1 MNPPRLDERM
11 NSLREQGIHSVL
23 ATFTDLHGVPKG
35 KLVPL
40 EALPDAVA
48 TGAGFAGPSIW
59 GTGLPRM
66 GARSE
71 YMARV
76 VPESLRP
83 LPFMPGVAHAV
94 CDGFAGGAPLD
105 TCSRQVLKQ
114 QLNRLRERGWTF
126 HVGIEPEFFL
136 LKPDAQGRWGVA
148 DACDQLAKPS
158 YDLKAI
164 HRNFGFLDD
173 MRRHLTALGFELQ
186 QMDHEDAVGQYEI
199 NYRHDEALAAA
210 DRYQLFKLTAHAV
223 AQQHGATFSCM
234 PKPLAG
240 APGSG
245 LHFHLSLTEDQ
256 APPAGPRPVPPGAGR
271 PAWGGPAQGI
281 GRAVMADAAGA
292 MGLSTAGQQF
302 AAGLLDHADALAALC
317 APTVNSYK
325 RLAVSESASGTT
337 WSPVWKAAGDNNRTC
352 LVRSVAGRIEWR
364 LPDPA
369 CNVYAA
375 LAATLAA
382 GLDGMARELPAP
394 APCDEDLYQRHA
406 SGQPMPPRLPR
417 DLHDAL
423 AALEADAGLR
433 EAVGAAFCE
442 QFLSIKRAEWD
453 AYAQQVSGWEL
464 ERYANGF

>member
-1 MNPPRLDERM
+1 MLAQRM
-11 NSLREQGIHSVL
+11 EALRAQGVHSVM

-40 EALPDAVA
+40 DGLPDAVA

-71 YMARV
+71 YFGRV

-83 LPFMPGVAHAV
+83 LPWLPGVAHAV
-94 CDGFAGGAPLD
+94 CDGFAGGQPLD
-105 TCSRQVLKQ
+105 TCSRQVLQ
-114 QLNRLRERGWTF
+114 RQLARLRERGWTF

-136 LKPDAQGRWGVA
+136 LRRGEDGRWGVA
-148 DACDQLAKPS
+148 DGEDRLGKPS

-164 HRNFGFLDD
+164 VRNHGFLDD
-173 MRRHLTALGFELQ
+173 MRRYLGELGFQLQ
-186 QMDHEDAVGQYEI
+186 QTDHEDATGQYEI

-223 AQQHGATFSCM
+223 ADQHGMVFSCM
-234 PKPLAG
+234 PKPLAQ

-245 LHFHLSLTEDQ
+245 LHFHISLTD
-256 APPAGPRPVPPGAGR
+256 GAGQ
-271 PAWGGPAQGI
+271 PL
-281 GRAVMADAAGA
+281 MADADGPL
-292 MGLSTAGQQF
+292 GLSALGLRF
-302 AAGLLDHADALAALC
+302 AAGLLEHGDALAALC

-337 WSPVWKAAGDNNRTC
+337 WSPVWKAAGENNRTC
-352 LVRSVAGRIEWR
+352 VLRTVDGRIEWR
-364 LPDPA
+364 LPDAA

-382 GLDGMARELPAP
+382 GLDGIDRELPAP
-394 APCDEDLYQRHA
+394 EACDADLYQRHA
-406 SGQPMPPRLPR
+406 AGDPMPPRLPR
-417 DLHDAL
+417 DLYAAC
-423 AALEADAGLR
+423 AALRADAILR
-433 EAVGAAFCE
+433 DDVGAAFCD
-442 QFLSIKRAEWD
+442 QFLALKQAEWD
-453 AYAQQVSGWEL
+453 AYAQQVSDWEL
-464 ERYANGF
+464 ERYADGF

>member
-1 MNPPRLDERM
+1 MSPEERIGT
-11 NSLREQGIHSVL
+11 LRAQGVHSIL

-40 EALPDAVA
+40 QALPDWVA
-48 TGAGFAGPSIW
+48 SGAGFAGPSIW

-94 CDGFAGGAPLD
+94 CDGFAGGEPLA
-105 TCSRQVLKQ
+105 TCSRQLLRH
-114 QLNRLRERGWTF
+114 QLALLRERGWTL

-136 LKPDAQGRWGVA
+136 LRRAAAGRWQVA
-148 DACDQLAKPS
+148 DAEDRLDKPS

-164 HRNFGFLDD
+164 LRNQGFLDD
-173 MRRHLTALGFELQ
+173 MRSHLTALGFDLQ
-186 QMDHEDAVGQYEI
+186 QMDHEDAIGQYEI
-199 NYRHDEALAAA
+199 NYRYDEALAAA

-223 AQQHGATFSCM
+223 AQAHGCTFSGM

-245 LHFHLSLTEDQ
+245 LHFHLSLTD
-256 APPAGPRPVPPGAGR
+256 
-271 PAWGGPAQGI
+271 AQ
-281 GRAVMADAAGA
+281 GRAVMADPAGA
-292 MGLSTAGQQF
+292 LGLSATGHRF
-302 AAGLLDHADALAALC
+302 VAGLLHHADALAALC

-337 WSPVWKAAGDNNRTC
+337 WSPVWKTVGDNNRTC
-352 LVRSVAGRIEWR
+352 LVRTVAGRLEWR
-364 LPDPA
+364 LPDPS

-382 GLDGMARELPAP
+382 GLDGIDRELPPEP
-394 APCDEDLYQRHA
+394 ACADDLYQRHA
-406 SGQPMPPRLPR
+406 RGEVMPPRLPR
-417 DLHDAL
+417 DLCDAL
-423 AALEADAGLR
+423 SALQADTVLR
-433 EAVGAAFCE
+433 DRVGAAFCE
-442 QFLSIKRAEWD
+442 QFLQVKRAEWD
-453 AYAQQVSGWEL
+453 AYAQQVSDWEL
-464 ERYANGF
+464 QRYADAA

>member
-1 MNPPRLDERM
+1 MAPPGLEQRIGA
-11 NSLREQGIHSVL
+11 LREQGIHTVMAS
-23 ATFTDLHGVPKG
+23 FTDLHGVPKG

-48 TGAGFAGPSIW
+48 IGAGFAGPSIW

-71 YMARV
+71 YYGRV
-76 VPESLRP
+76 LPESLRP
-83 LPFMPGVAHAV
+83 LPWLPGVAHAV
-94 CDGFAGGAPLD
+94 CDGFAGGQPLA
-105 TCSRQVLKQ
+105 TCSRQVLKH
-114 QLNRLRERGWTF
+114 QLARLRERGWTF

-136 LKPDAQGRWGVA
+136 LRRDEGGRWVVA
-148 DACDQLAKPS
+148 DGEDRLGKPS

-164 HRNFGFLDD
+164 VRNHGFLDD

-186 QMDHEDAVGQYEI
+186 QMDHEDATGQYEI
-199 NYRHDEALAAA
+199 NYRFDEALAAA

-223 AQQHGATFSCM
+223 AQQHGQVFSCM

-245 LHFHLSLTEDQ
+245 LHFHLSLTDED
-256 APPAGPRPVPPGAGR
+256 GRPV
-271 PAWGGPAQGI
+271 
-281 GRAVMADAAGA
+281 MAGA
-292 MGLSTAGQQF
+292 DGPMGLSATGLQF
-302 AAGLLDHADALAALC
+302 AAGLLEHGDALAALC

-352 LVRSVAGRIEWR
+352 LVRTVAGRIEWR
-364 LPDPA
+364 LPDPS

-382 GLDGMARELPAP
+382 GLDGIDRELPAP
-394 APCDEDLYQRHA
+394 EAIDADLYQRHA
-406 SGQPMPPRLPR
+406 AGETLPPRLPR
-417 DLHDAL
+417 DLHEAL
-423 AALEADAGLR
+423 AALRADAILR
-433 EAVGAAFCE
+433 DDLGEAFCE
-442 QFLSIKRAEWD
+442 QFLALKRAEWD
-453 AYAQQVSGWEL
+453 AYAQQVSDWEL
-464 ERYANGF
+464 ARYADGF

>member
-1 MNPPRLDERM
+1 MNPPSLDESVRD
-11 NSLREQGIHSVL
+11 LRAQGVHSIL
-23 ATFTDLHGVPKG
+23 TTFTDLHGVPKG

-40 EALPDAVA
+40 EALPDAVQ

-66 GARSE
+66 GARGE
-71 YMARV
+71 YFGRV
-76 VPESLRP
+76 VAESLRP

-94 CDGFAGGAPLD
+94 CDGFAGGEPLD
-105 TCSRQVLKQ
+105 TCSRQLLKH
-114 QLNRLRERGWTF
+114 QLGSLRERGWTF

-136 LKPDAQGRWGVA
+136 LKQDGQGRWGVA
-148 DACDQLAKPS
+148 DGEDRQGKPS

-164 HRNFGFLDD
+164 QRNFGFLDD

-186 QMDHEDAVGQYEI
+186 QMDHEDAIGQYEI
-199 NYRHDEALAAA
+199 NYRFDEALAAA

-245 LHFHLSLTEDQ
+245 LHFHVSLTD
-256 APPAGPRPVPPGAGR
+256 ANGN
-271 PAWGGPAQGI
+271 
-281 GRAVMADAAGA
+281 AVMADPAGA
-292 MGLSTAGQQF
+292 LGLSTAGHQF
-302 AAGLLDHADALAALC
+302 AAGLIHHADALAALC

-325 RLAVSESASGTT
+325 RLASSASASGTT
-337 WSPVWKAAGDNNRTC
+337 WSPVWKTVGDNNRTC
-352 LVRSVAGRIEWR
+352 LVRTVAGRIEWR
-364 LPDPA
+364 LPDPS

-382 GLDGMARELPAP
+382 GLDGIDRALPAEP
-394 APCDEDLYQRHA
+394 ACDEDLYQRQA
-406 SGQPMPPRLPR
+406 SGQTMPARLPR
-417 DLHDAL
+417 DLFEAL
-423 AALEADAGLR
+423 AALDADAALR
-433 EAVGAAFCE
+433 DAVGAAFCE
-442 QFLSIKRAEWD
+442 QFLSLKRAEWD

-464 ERYANGF
+464 ERYADGF